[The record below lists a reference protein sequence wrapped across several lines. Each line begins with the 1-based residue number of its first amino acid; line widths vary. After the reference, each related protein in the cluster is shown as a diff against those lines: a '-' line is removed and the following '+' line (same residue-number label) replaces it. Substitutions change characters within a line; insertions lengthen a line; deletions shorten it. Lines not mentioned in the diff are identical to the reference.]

1 MPLNGKIWYTLEGDS
16 MDADKFIQGLKTLLK
31 VAYVLSKFTPN
42 KVDDTV
48 VVVLENI
55 LEVLKQNK
63 DLVNFIL
70 DLFGGK
76 NN

>member
-16 MDADKFIQGLKTLLK
+16 MDADKFIQGLATLLK
-31 VAYVLSKFTPN
+31 VASVLSKFTPN

-70 DLFGGK
+70 DLFGKK

>member
-16 MDADKFIQGLKTLLK
+16 MDADKFIKGLETLLK
-31 VAYVLSKFTPN
+31 VASVLSKFTPN

-70 DLFGGK
+70 DLFGKK

>member
-16 MDADKFIQGLKTLLK
+16 MNTDKFIQGLETLLK
-31 VAYVLSKFTPN
+31 VASVLSKFTPN

-70 DLFGGK
+70 DLFGKK